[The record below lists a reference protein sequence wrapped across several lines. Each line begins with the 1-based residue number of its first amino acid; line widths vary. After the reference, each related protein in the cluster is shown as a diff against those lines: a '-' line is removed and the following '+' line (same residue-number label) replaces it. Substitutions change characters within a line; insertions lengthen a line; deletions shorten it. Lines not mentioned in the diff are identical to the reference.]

1 MDLLYGAP
9 FRGAALEKL
18 KDFLGVCGI
27 RYDDAVAFSVCLCE
41 GEAIAASGSL
51 DGNILKC
58 IAVSP
63 AHQNEG
69 LTAAVV
75 TELVKEALRKGRR
88 RLFLFTKPGNR
99 DRFEDLGF
107 YPISQTGDVLLMENR
122 KDGIRGFVERLPRPS
137 GNRIGAIVANCNPFT
152 RGHLYLIETAAKGCD
167 VLHLFIL
174 SEDKSDFSAQDRRDL
189 AIRGTAH
196 IPQVVVQP
204 TGPYLISAATFPD
217 YFLKDTAA
225 AGEAN
230 GGLDLKIFAEHFA
243 RPLGITR
250 RFVGSEPYSPLTAAY
265 NRQMGKL
272 LPSWGIEVIE
282 IPRLE
287 AEGGPISASR
297 VRALLKAGDMEAI
310 RDLVPPV
317 SYRYLSAQYPPR

>member
-1 MDLLYGAP
+1 MDLVYAAP

-18 KDFLGVCGI
+18 KDFLGGCGI
-27 RYDDAVAFSVCLCE
+27 RYDDAITFSVCLCE
-41 GEAIAASGSL
+41 GDAIAASGSL
-51 DGNILKC
+51 DGNVLKC

-63 AHQNEG
+63 ARQNEG
-69 LTAAVV
+69 LTATVV
-75 TELVKEALRKGRR
+75 TELIKEALRQGRR

-99 DRFEDLGF
+99 ERFQDLGF
-107 YPISQTGDVLLMENR
+107 YPVSETGEVLLMENR
-122 KDGIRGFVERLPRPS
+122 KDGVRAFAAQLPRPP

-152 RGHLYLIETAAKGCD
+152 RGHLYLIETAAQDCD

-174 SEDKSDFSAQDRRDL
+174 SEDKSEFPAQARRDL

-204 TGPYLISAATFPD
+204 TGPYLISAATFPG
-217 YFLKDTAA
+217 YFLKDSAA
-225 AGEAN
+225 AREAN
-230 GGLDLKIFAEHFA
+230 GSLDLKIFAEHFA

-265 NRQMGKL
+265 NLQMGKL
-272 LPSWGIEVIE
+272 LPSYGIKVIE

-287 AEGGPISASR
+287 AGGGPVSASR
-297 VRALLKAGDMEAI
+297 VRALLKAGDLEAV
-310 RDLVPPV
+310 RDLVPPAT
-317 SYRYLSAQYPPR
+317 YRYLSGRRPPL